1 MVYYSGHPEYKN
13 SGPGES
19 RAVSAL
25 IYGCMELARDW
36 SKNSLAEMPP
46 PYRKERVA
54 LAIDLLECC
63 FANGINFFDHADIYG
78 CGKSEEIFA
87 AAIRELQIPREQ
99 YILQGKCG
107 IVLPDSPQQTAY
119 YDFSG
124 PYLVQQVEACL
135 KRLDTDYLDVLLLHR
150 PDSLVEPEEVAAAF
164 TRLQQQ
170 GKVLAFGVSNHSAA
184 QIALLQ
190 EYLPFALA
198 YNQMQISLHHHEL
211 LSSGLEYNT
220 PNPLVPYFDVTDY
233 CRLKKLRLQAWSPVA
248 RGKLFAKN
256 PQEPKT
262 TGKAVQSALERL
274 SRLHDCSPA
283 SLAFA
288 WLLRHPAGIQ
298 PIIGSTKVQRVAEA
312 CKACDIR
319 LEKREWYDLLV
330 AARERNLP

>member
-1 MVYYSGHPEYKN
+1 MVYYSGHPEYRS

-19 RAVSAL
+19 RPVSAL

-36 SKNSLAEMPP
+36 GKNSLSEMPQ
-46 PYRKERVA
+46 PYRKERIA
-54 LAIDLLECC
+54 LAKDMLECC

-78 CGKSEEIFA
+78 RGKSEEIFA

-107 IVLPDSPQQTAY
+107 IVLPDSAQQTAY

-164 TRLQQQ
+164 IRLQEQ

-190 EYLPFALA
+190 ESLPFSLA
-198 YNQMQISLHHHEL
+198 YNQMQISLRHHEL

-220 PNPLVPYFDVTDY
+220 PNPLVPYFDVADY

-248 RGKLFAKN
+248 RGRLFSGPLQN
-256 PQEPKT
+256 E
-262 TGKAVQSALERL
+262 LERL
-274 SRLHDCSPA
+274 SHLYNCSP
-283 SLAFA
+283 SCIAFA
-288 WLLRHPAGIQ
+288 WLLRHPAQIQ
-298 PIIGSTKVQRVAEA
+298 PIIGSTKVSRVQEA

-319 LEKREWYDLLV
+319 LEKREWYELLV